1 MKKNVFFSLLAVL
14 CVAAITSVAYSEWE
28 TMNITRNYTTLASV
42 EGVIK
47 EAYIQDSPVYPGGNV
62 KKVSQIMNT
71 GTVPAV
77 VRVNV
82 EKGWDDVSLDTDK
95 VEIQFNDED
104 WLQKDGYCYYKKII
118 MPGELS
124 APLTVGFRL
133 SEKAG
138 NEYAGKQG
146 NITLAMEMMQ
156 AEGGGSSVWSEGLFE
171 LSSGEKIRISEKQND
186 ATIEFKGGNTGFV
199 FGANSGDLF
208 YSFKNMV
215 PGQILSQQIIVKNS
229 SREETE
235 MFLWA
240 EKDGEKYYDDDN
252 IVKEFLC
259 NHSKI
264 SITDQSGEIIYQ
276 GSLMAE
282 DMSNA
287 LDVSLGQFAP
297 GEERRY
303 VVNLQLS
310 QDMDNSFEKLK
321 TDLDWGVRASGKEA
335 VIPETGESLK
345 EQVILNV
352 ALLII
357 MTIAFAIAFAKLF
370 KKKRKLT

>member
-1 MKKNVFFSLLAVL
+1 
-14 CVAAITSVAYSEWE
+14 
-28 TMNITRNYTTLASV
+28 
-42 EGVIK
+42 
-47 EAYIQDSPVYPGGNV
+47 
-62 KKVSQIMNT
+62 
-71 GTVPAV
+71 
-77 VRVNV
+77 
-82 EKGWDDVSLDTDK
+82 
-95 VEIQFNDED
+95 
-104 WLQKDGYCYYKKII
+104 
-118 MPGELS
+118 
-124 APLTVGFRL
+124 
-133 SEKAG
+133 
-138 NEYAGKQG
+138 
-146 NITLAMEMMQ
+146 
-156 AEGGGSSVWSEGLFE
+156 
-171 LSSGEKIRISEKQND
+171 
-186 ATIEFKGGNTGFV
+186 
-199 FGANSGDLF
+199 
-208 YSFKNMV
+208 MV

-357 MTIAFAIAFAKLF
+357 MTIAIAIAFAKLF